1 MFDVKFEK
9 FFHFTFILL
18 SVCSCSGSIAHVST
32 GKKVCTII
40 ISNSVKV
47 SVLFDEPWRNFLLYL
62 RFAFY
67 FFCSLSIAHL
77 TNGWYE
83 LWEKCGLVFSSNSRK
98 VSVLFDIDYEKIF
111 PVTCVLLLV
120 SLHGWSFSPL
130 RSHHFPPVRSIS
142 YYWKFISDIFLRPI
156 FMNLLLCT
164 VISWIVQVA
173 SKRSLII

>member
-1 MFDVKFEK
+1 MFLLLDIKFKK

-83 LWEKCGLVFSSNSRK
+83 LWEKCGLVFSSNFRK
-98 VSVLFDIDYEKIF
+98 VLVLLDIDYEKIF
-111 PVTCVLLLV
+111 PLLASSCFFAWLILLT
-120 SLHGWSFSPL
+120 S
-130 RSHHFPPVRSIS
+130 SIS
-142 YYWKFISDIFLRPI
+142 PFSS
-156 FMNLLLCT
+156 C
-164 VISWIVQVA
+164 
-173 SKRSLII
+173 